1 MSRLR
6 CELDL
11 RMINL
16 NLGGDSLP
24 NDKEAET
31 VEPVVMVSNEDLT

>member
-1 MSRLR
+1 MSKLR

-16 NLGGDSLP
+16 NLDGDGLL
-24 NDKEAET
+24 NDKEVET
-31 VEPVVMVSNEDLT
+31 VKPVVMVSRDLK